1 LLAEVV
7 QPTVIPDEQQ
17 EAAMR
22 PAFRR
27 HPWAC
32 LLHAAALTGLLLFH
46 GWMQLPFYLTALSIL
61 LLSLWPWFGPW
72 RHAAEPA
79 MTAEGDESSS
89 AALSKSLSRHTCHNA
104 LSAAQVS
111 FSAEQL
117 ATRLQSQL
125 AAISEITHGAEAMT
139 ATEQDSAARA
149 RQTLDA
155 AEAVRRSS
163 DSGRS
168 DLQQAIER
176 MQQLSAQTEAS
187 RGLLDGLSART
198 EEIRQIT
205 DVIQSIAS
213 QTNLLALNAAIEA
226 ARAGEAGR
234 GFAVVADEVRNL
246 AGRTSTATEEV
257 GRMVSDIREQSAA
270 VVSHIQLQASA
281 LDQAAAQIAGTGT
294 QLTGIA
300 DLAGNVETQVAE
312 IASGTASNHERLAQL
327 FVALEQLRGDALE
340 SETQTRQLEQAA
352 EQLVDQAETVSE
364 QLAEVQLD
372 AYHQQVFDLAREG
385 AAAIGAR
392 FEADLAAGRLG
403 LDDLFDRQYKAQP
416 GTDPVRYS
424 TRFDRYADEVLPA
437 LQEPLLARNDALV
450 YAIATTPDG
459 YVPTHNRAFSQPPVG
474 DPEIDRVRS
483 RSKRLFNDRTGA
495 RCGSHERKVLLQ
507 TYSRDTGELMH
518 DLSVPIMVNGRHW
531 GGLRLGYRPEP

>member
-1 LLAEVV
+1 
-7 QPTVIPDEQQ
+7 
-17 EAAMR
+17 MR
-22 PAFRR
+22 PAFRL
-27 HPWAC
+27 HPKAC
-32 LLHAAALTGLLLFH
+32 LLHAAALLGLLLFH
-46 GWMQLPFYLTALSIL
+46 RWMELPFFLTAISVL
-61 LLSLWPWFGPW
+61 LLGLWPWFGPW
-72 RHAAEPA
+72 RTGADPSAPAE
-79 MTAEGDESSS
+79 TDVLSS

-111 FSAEQL
+111 YSAEQL
-117 ATRLQSQL
+117 AIRLQSQL
-125 AAISEITHGAEAMT
+125 AAVSEIAGGAEAMT
-139 ATEQDSAARA
+139 ATEQDSAVRA
-149 RQTLDA
+149 RQALDA
-155 AEAVRRSS
+155 AESVRRSS
-163 DSGRS
+163 DSGRTE
-168 DLQQAIER
+168 LQHAIER

-198 EEIRQIT
+198 EEIRRIT

-246 AGRTSTATEEV
+246 AGRTSSATEEV
-257 GRMVSDIREQSAA
+257 GRMVSDIREQSGA
-270 VVSHIQLQASA
+270 VVSHIQKQASE
-281 LDQAAAQIAGTGT
+281 LDEAAAQIAGTGA
-294 QLTGIA
+294 QLSGIA

-312 IASGTASNHERLAQL
+312 IAAGTASNHERLTQL
-327 FVALEQLRGDALE
+327 FVAVEQLRADALE
-340 SETQTRQLEQAA
+340 SEKQTRQLEEAA
-352 EQLVDQAETVSE
+352 EKLVGQAETVSE

-372 AYHQQVFDLAREG
+372 AYHQDVFDLARDG

-392 FEADLAAGRLG
+392 FEADLQAGRLT
-403 LDDLFDRQYKAQP
+403 LDDLFDRNYKPQP
-416 GTDPVRYS
+416 GTNPTRYT
-424 TRFDRYADEVLPA
+424 TRFDRYADEVLPGI
-437 LQEPLLARNDALV
+437 QEPLLERSDAVV

-459 YVPTHNRAFSQPPVG
+459 YVPTHNRAFSQPPIG
-474 DPEIDRVRS
+474 DPEIDKVKS

>member
-1 LLAEVV
+1 
-7 QPTVIPDEQQ
+7 
-17 EAAMR
+17 MR
-22 PAFRR
+22 PTLRL
-27 HPWAC
+27 HPKAC
-32 LLHAAALTGLLLFH
+32 LFHAAALLGLLLFH
-46 GWMQLPFYLTALSIL
+46 GWMELPFYLTAISVL
-61 LLSLWPWFGPW
+61 LLALWPWLGPW
-72 RHAAEPA
+72 RTAAKAPV
-79 MTAEGDESSS
+79 AEDASELSS

-117 ATRLQSQL
+117 AARLQSQL
-125 AAISEITHGAEAMT
+125 VAVSEIANGAEAMT

-149 RQTLDA
+149 RHTLEA

-163 DSGRS
+163 DSGRIE
-168 DLQQAIER
+168 LQHAIER

-187 RGLLDGLSART
+187 RELLDGLSTRT

-246 AGRTSTATEEV
+246 AGRTSSATEEV
-257 GRMVSDIREQSAA
+257 GRMVNDIREQSGA
-270 VVSHIQLQASA
+270 VVSHIQKQASE
-281 LDQAAAQIAGTGT
+281 LDDAAAQIAGTGT
-294 QLTGIA
+294 QLSGIA

-312 IASGTASNHERLAQL
+312 IAAGTASNHERLAQL
-327 FVALEQLRGDALE
+327 FVAVEQLRGDALE
-340 SETQTRQLEQAA
+340 SETQTRQLEHAA
-352 EQLVDQAETVSE
+352 EKLVEQAETVSE

-372 AYHQQVFDLAREG
+372 AYHQDVYDLAREA
-385 AAAIGAR
+385 AAAIGVR
-392 FEADLAAGRLG
+392 FEADLQAGRLSI
-403 LDDLFDRQYKAQP
+403 DDLFDRNYRAQP
-416 GTDPVRYS
+416 GTDPIRYS

-437 LQEPLLARNDALV
+437 IQEPLLARNEALI

-459 YVPTHNRAFSQPPVG
+459 YVPTHNHAFSQPPIG
-474 DPEIDRVRS
+474 NPEIDKVKS

-495 RCGSHERKVLLQ
+495 RCGSHERRVLLQ

-518 DLSVPIMVNGRHW
+518 DLSVPIMVGGRHW
-531 GGLRLGYRPEP
+531 GGLRLGYGPEQ

>member
-1 LLAEVV
+1 
-7 QPTVIPDEQQ
+7 
-17 EAAMR
+17 MR
-22 PAFRR
+22 PTFRL
-27 HPWAC
+27 HPKAC
-32 LLHAAALTGLLLFH
+32 LLHAAALLGLLLFH
-46 GWMQLPFYLTALSIL
+46 GWMELPFYLTAISVL
-61 LLSLWPWFGPW
+61 LLALWPWLGPW
-72 RHAAEPA
+72 RTETKVPVAQNASEL
-79 MTAEGDESSS
+79 SS

-117 ATRLQSQL
+117 AARLQSQL
-125 AAISEITHGAEAMT
+125 VAVSEIANGAEAMT

-149 RQTLDA
+149 RQTLEA

-163 DSGRS
+163 DSGRVE
-168 DLQQAIER
+168 LQHAIER

-187 RGLLDGLSART
+187 RELLDGLSART

-246 AGRTSTATEEV
+246 AGRTSSATEEV
-257 GRMVSDIREQSAA
+257 GRMVSDIREQSGA
-270 VVSHIQLQASA
+270 VVSHIQKQASE
-281 LDQAAAQIAGTGT
+281 LDEAASQIAGTGT
-294 QLTGIA
+294 QLSGIA
-300 DLAGNVETQVAE
+300 DLASNVETQVAE
-312 IASGTASNHERLAQL
+312 IAAGTASNHERLAQL

-352 EQLVDQAETVSE
+352 EKLVEQAETVSE

-372 AYHQQVFDLAREG
+372 AYHQDVFDLAREG
-385 AAAIGAR
+385 AAAIGVR
-392 FEADLAAGRLG
+392 FEADLQAGRLS
-403 LDDLFDRQYKAQP
+403 LEDLFDRNYRAQP
-416 GTDPVRYS
+416 GTDPIRYS
-424 TRFDRYADEVLPA
+424 TRFDRYADDVLPA
-437 LQEPLLARNDALV
+437 IQEHLLARNEALV

-474 DPEIDRVRS
+474 DPEIDKVKS

-518 DLSVPIMVNGRHW
+518 DLSVPIMVGGRHW

>member
-1 LLAEVV
+1 
-7 QPTVIPDEQQ
+7 
-17 EAAMR
+17 MR
-22 PAFRR
+22 PAFRT
-27 HPWAC
+27 HPKAC
-32 LLHAAALTGLLLFH
+32 LLHAVSLFGLLLFH
-46 GWMQLPFYLTALSIL
+46 GWMELPFYLTALSVL
-61 LLSLWPWFGPW
+61 LLGLWPWLGPW
-72 RHAAEPA
+72 RAEAEAPAADSA
-79 MTAEGDESSS
+79 AQNS

-117 ATRLQSQL
+117 AARLQSQL
-125 AAISEITHGAEAMT
+125 VAIDEIASGAEAMT
-139 ATEQDSAARA
+139 ATEQHSAASA
-149 RQTLDA
+149 QQTLEA

-163 DSGRS
+163 EAGRAE
-168 DLQQAIER
+168 LQHANER

-187 RGLLDGLSART
+187 RALLDGLAART

-246 AGRTSTATEEV
+246 AGRTSSATEEV

-270 VVSHIQLQASA
+270 VVSHIGKQASE
-281 LDQAAAQIAGTGT
+281 LDEAAAQVAGTGV
-294 QLTGIA
+294 QLSTIA
-300 DLAGNVETQVAE
+300 ELAGNVETQVAE

-327 FVALEQLRGDALE
+327 FVALEQLRGDALQ
-340 SETQTRQLEQAA
+340 SEGQTRQLEQAA
-352 EQLVDQAETVSE
+352 GTLVDQAETVSE

-372 AYHQQVFDLAREG
+372 DYHQGIFDLAREG
-385 AAAIGAR
+385 AAAIAAR
-392 FEADLAAGRLG
+392 FEADLQAGRLSV
-403 LDDLFDRQYKAQP
+403 DDLFDRNYQAQP
-416 GTDPVRYS
+416 GTNPTRYS
-424 TRFDRYADEVLPA
+424 TRFDRYADEVLPQI
-437 LQEPLLARNDALV
+437 QEPLLARNDALV
-450 YAIATTPDG
+450 YAIATTPEG

-474 DPEIDRVRS
+474 DPEIDKVKS

-495 RCGSHERKVLLQ
+495 RCGSHQRKVLLQ

-518 DLSVPIMVNGRHW
+518 DISVPIMVAGRHW

>member
-1 LLAEVV
+1 
-7 QPTVIPDEQQ
+7 
-17 EAAMR
+17 MR
-22 PAFRR
+22 PILRL
-27 HPWAC
+27 HPKAC
-32 LLHAAALTGLLLFH
+32 LFHAAALLGLLLFH
-46 GWMQLPFYLTALSIL
+46 GWMELPFYLTAISVL
-61 LLSLWPWFGPW
+61 LLALWPWLGPW
-72 RHAAEPA
+72 RTEANATVAENA
-79 MTAEGDESSS
+79 SELSS

-117 ATRLQSQL
+117 AARLQSQL
-125 AAISEITHGAEAMT
+125 VAVSEIANGAEAMT

-149 RQTLDA
+149 RHALEA

-163 DSGRS
+163 DSGRIE
-168 DLQQAIER
+168 LQHAIER

-187 RGLLDGLSART
+187 RELLDGLSTRT

-246 AGRTSTATEEV
+246 AGRTSSATEEV
-257 GRMVSDIREQSAA
+257 GRMVSDIREQSGA
-270 VVSHIQLQASA
+270 VVSHIQKQASE
-281 LDQAAAQIAGTGT
+281 LDDAAAQIAGTGT
-294 QLTGIA
+294 QLSGIA

-312 IASGTASNHERLAQL
+312 IAAGTASNHERLAQL
-327 FVALEQLRGDALE
+327 FVAVEQLRGDALE

-352 EQLVDQAETVSE
+352 EKLVEQAETVSE

-372 AYHQQVFDLAREG
+372 AYHQDVYDLAREA
-385 AAAIGAR
+385 AAAIGVR
-392 FEADLAAGRLG
+392 FEADLQAGRLSI
-403 LDDLFDRQYKAQP
+403 DDLFDRNYRAQP
-416 GTDPVRYS
+416 GTDPIRYS

-437 LQEPLLARNDALV
+437 IQEPLLARNEALI

-459 YVPTHNRAFSQPPVG
+459 YVPTHNHAFSQPPIG
-474 DPEIDRVRS
+474 NPEIDKVKS

-495 RCGSHERKVLLQ
+495 RCGSHERRVLLQ

-518 DLSVPIMVNGRHW
+518 DLSVPIMVGGRHW
-531 GGLRLGYRPEP
+531 GGLRLGYRPEQ

>member
-1 LLAEVV
+1 
-7 QPTVIPDEQQ
+7 
-17 EAAMR
+17 MR
-22 PAFRR
+22 PAYRL
-27 HPWAC
+27 HAKAC
-32 LLHAAALTGLLLFH
+32 LFHGAALLGLLLFH
-46 GWMQLPFYLTALSIL
+46 GWMELPFPLTAMSIL

-72 RHAAEPA
+72 RRAPEADPA
-79 MTAEGDESSS
+79 PDSNALSS

-117 ATRLQSQL
+117 AVRLQSQL
-125 AAISEITHGAEAMT
+125 AAVSEIANGAEAMT

-149 RQTLDA
+149 REALDA

-163 DSGRS
+163 DCGRAE
-168 DLQQAIER
+168 LQQAIER
-176 MQQLSAQTEAS
+176 MQRLGEQTKAS
-187 RGLLDGLSART
+187 RELLDGLSSRT

-246 AGRTSTATEEV
+246 AARTSTATEEV
-257 GRMVSDIREQSAA
+257 GRMVGDIREQSAA
-270 VVSHIQLQASA
+270 VVSHVQKQASE
-281 LDQAAAQIAGTGT
+281 LDDAAAQISATGA
-294 QLTGIA
+294 QLTSIA
-300 DLAGNVETQVAE
+300 DLAGSVETQVAE
-312 IASGTASNHERLAQL
+312 ITSGTASNHERLAQL

-340 SETQTRQLEQAA
+340 SEAQTRQLEEAA
-352 EQLVDQAETVSE
+352 EKLVGQAETVSE

-385 AAAIGAR
+385 AAAIAAR
-392 FEADLAAGRLG
+392 FEADLQAGRLTRE
-403 LDDLFDRQYKAQP
+403 DIFDRDYRAQP

-437 LQEPLLARNDALV
+437 IQEPLLERNDALV

-459 YVPTHNRAFSQPPVG
+459 YVPTHNRAFSQPPIG
-474 DPEIDRVRS
+474 DPDVDRVKS

-518 DLSVPIMVNGRHW
+518 DLSVPIMVAGRHW